1 MTITE
6 FSTTASGNHTTDA
19 ARPVLGER
27 GTRVTPIPSSV
38 LSLLGQ
44 AKHTWAEAVLEARA
58 AEKYRAAHVAA
69 LRAAA
74 AVLALRA
81 RPAGAARRR
90 PTSAWV
96 LLEGVAPELAEWA
109 AYFADSAS
117 RRAAIEAGS
126 WNVVTDRD
134 ADDLLRAAGEFI
146 AIVEHAAG
154 ALPLGIAS

>member
-1 MTITE
+1 MT
-6 FSTTASGNHTTDA
+6 S
-19 ARPVLGER
+19 
-27 GTRVTPIPSSV
+27 PIPGSV
-38 LSLLGQ
+38 VALLAQ
-44 AKHTWAEAVLEARA
+44 AKASWAEASMEGRA
-58 AEKYRAAHVAA
+58 AEKYRAAHLAA

-81 RPAGAARRR
+81 RPAYPIRRR

-96 LLEGVAPELAEWA
+96 LLDKVAPELSEWS

-126 WNVVTDRD
+126 VSVVSERE

-146 AIVEHAAG
+146 SIVERMAG
-154 ALPLGIAS
+154 VLSLGVAS

>member
-1 MTITE
+1 M
-6 FSTTASGNHTTDA
+6 FS
-19 ARPVLGER
+19 
-27 GTRVTPIPSSV
+27 PIPASV
-38 LSLLGQ
+38 TVLLSQ
-44 AKHTWAEAVLEARA
+44 AKTTWAEAVMEPRA

-81 RPAGAARRR
+81 RPATAVRRR

-96 LLEGVAPELAEWA
+96 LLDGLAPELSEWS
-109 AYFADSAS
+109 AYFADSAR

-126 WNVVTDRD
+126 ESMINERD

-146 AIVEHAAG
+146 AIVERMVG
-154 ALPLGIAS
+154 ALPLGVAS

>member
-1 MTITE
+1 MTIEE
-6 FSTTASGNHTTDA
+6 FGSIA
-19 ARPVLGER
+19 R
-27 GTRVTPIPSSV
+27 GTKQDGARAGLGTPVPASV
-38 LSLLGQ
+38 GVLLGQ
-44 AKHTWAEAVLEARA
+44 ARQTWAEAALESRP
-58 AEKYRAAHVAA
+58 AEKYRASHIAA

-81 RPAGAARRR
+81 RPASSARRR

-109 AYFADSAS
+109 VYFADSAH

-126 WNVVTDRD
+126 WNVVTERD

-146 AIVEHAAG
+146 AIVDHLAG
-154 ALPLGIAS
+154 ALPLEVAS

>member
-1 MTITE
+1 MT
-6 FSTTASGNHTTDA
+6 G
-19 ARPVLGER
+19 
-27 GTRVTPIPSSV
+27 PIPTSV
-38 LSLLGQ
+38 TALLGQ
-44 AKHTWAEAVLEARA
+44 AKSTWAGAVVEPRS
-58 AEKYRAAHVAA
+58 AEKYRDSHIAA

-81 RPAGAARRR
+81 RPAAAVRRR

-96 LLEGVAPELAEWA
+96 LLHQAAPELGDWT

-126 WNVVTDRD
+126 LSAVTERD

-146 AIVEHAAG
+146 AIVDRMVG
-154 ALPLGIAS
+154 AMQLRNAS

>member
-1 MTITE
+1 MTTE
-6 FSTTASGNHTTDA
+6 DRSSA
-19 ARPVLGER
+19 AGRAVQSRPRTPVPPS
-27 GTRVTPIPSSV
+27 VTI
-38 LSLLGQ
+38 LLAQ
-44 AKHTWAEAVLEARA
+44 AKQTWAEAVLEPA
-58 AEKYRAAHVAA
+58 AGEKYRASHVAA

-74 AVLALRA
+74 SVLALRA
-81 RPAGAARRR
+81 RPADAIRRR

-109 AYFADSAS
+109 AYFADSAH

-146 AIVEHAAG
+146 ALVEQLAG
-154 ALPLGIAS
+154 ALPMEIAS